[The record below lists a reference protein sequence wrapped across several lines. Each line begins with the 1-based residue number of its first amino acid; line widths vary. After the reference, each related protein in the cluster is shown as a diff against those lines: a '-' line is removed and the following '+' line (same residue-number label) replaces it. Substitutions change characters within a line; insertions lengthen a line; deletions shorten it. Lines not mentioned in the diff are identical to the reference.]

1 MKTIWQII
9 GGIFLGCAAMVTL
22 SATATHNAATGGT
35 DPVPPAELTPEQAEA
50 MNALQDVF
58 PDVISL
64 QSLRRAITGT
74 VTRDRAGLT
83 PKQIEAMDTM
93 RDVFP
98 DVRSLRALGRAI
110 EGTVEREQ
118 AINRVTPAQ
127 REAVENLS
135 AKFSTPD
142 ALESLGAAVDEITR
156 TRAVGAVQED
166 DSLPSFGA
174 PAGPTVVEFA
184 DYQCGFCKR
193 MLAVLLDSGVHV
205 RVVEYPVLG
214 EMSRTAAK
222 WALAARKQD
231 SYAAFHIALMQRQG
245 RLSEEGLEEVATSLK
260 LDIPKLRADS
270 ESPEVEEEL
279 QKNFNYG
286 RMLEVRGTPFMI
298 VGDMPV
304 PGAISGDRLAELL
317 QEQSGEAAHDGHA
330 EPEEPAN

>member
-1 MKTIWQII
+1 MKTIWKTI
-9 GGIFLGCAAMVTL
+9 GGIFLGCATVLTL
-22 SATATHNAATGGT
+22 SASATHNAATGGV
-35 DPVPPAELTPEQAEA
+35 DPVPPAELTPEQEKSL
-50 MNALQDVF
+50 NALQDVF

-83 PKQIEAMDTM
+83 PQQIETLNQI

-98 DVRSLRALGRAI
+98 DVRSLQALGRAI

-118 AINRVTPAQ
+118 AINRVTPLQ
-127 REAVENLS
+127 KEAVEGLS
-135 AKFSTPD
+135 ANFVNPD

-166 DSLPSFGA
+166 KSLPYFG
-174 PAGPTVVEFA
+174 PAEGPTVVEFA

-193 MLAVLLDSGVHV
+193 MFAVLLDSGVHV

-214 EMSRTAAK
+214 AMSRTAAK
-222 WALAARKQD
+222 WALASRKQD
-231 SYAAFHIALMQRQG
+231 SYDAFHIALMQNQG
-245 RLSEEGLEEVATSLK
+245 RLSEEVLEQVANSLH
-260 LDIPKLRADS
+260 LDVAKLRADS

-304 PGAISGDRLAELL
+304 PGAISGERLAEMLHE
-317 QEQSGEAAHDGHA
+317 QEAHGHS
-330 EPEEPAN
+330 EEQQPTEQAN